1 MKRLILFAALLMLAP
16 SVAAGKRAPGNV
28 PAASAATVGT
38 VLVGTVTEIDKDPVS
53 VASAPGA
60 KDTVAYTVATVKVTD
75 AIRGLKSETHVK
87 VGFQP
92 SRRGGT
98 NLDEKQT
105 YLFFLSKHPVGNFY
119 VMDWMN
125 APLPIN
131 EASKASVEQ
140 VKAIAKI
147 LGDPDKALEAKKPED
162 RALAAMVLI
171 LHHRTPSATGVAQT
185 TEALPLAESQ
195 AILKAYGAVDWMATP
210 EIGGLPVLRQF
221 YSLGLGADA
230 GWKQPEVK
238 PGEDGT
244 VALQKAYAEWL
255 AGAGAK
261 YQIQKFVAKKN

>member
-1 MKRLILFAALLMLAP
+1 MKRAIFLLALLAFAP

-28 PAASAATVGT
+28 PAASAATAAS

-92 SRRGGT
+92 NPRAGL
-98 NLDEKQT
+98 NLEEKQH
-105 YLFFLSKHPVGNFY
+105 YLLFLTKHPVGNFY
-119 VMDWMN
+119 VMNWTN
-125 APLPIN
+125 PPLPIN
-131 EASKASVEQ
+131 DASKANVEQ

-147 LGDPDKALEAKKPED
+147 LADSDKALKAEKPED
-162 RALAAMVLI
+162 RALAAMALI
-171 LHHRTPSATGVAQT
+171 LHHRTPSATGEAQT

-221 YSLGLGADA
+221 YSLGLDGDA